1 MEHQEKY
8 NFTWHSYS
16 DHLRVML
23 QEMMTSGDFADVTLV
38 FDDKIKI
45 RVHKNILAACS
56 PVFRDIFQIENS
68 SIIFL
73 KGINSSEMES
83 ILEFSY
89 LGEATSFQE
98 QIENL
103 LTIFYLSFIIYNLM
117 KYVSSHQTF

>member
-1 MEHQEKY
+1 
-8 NFTWHSYS
+8 
-16 DHLRVML
+16 
-23 QEMMTSGDFADVTLV
+23 MTSGDFADVTLV